1 MIKRLRVFIVV
12 ASAIGYA
19 CAFQVNAQT
28 ADPSDARVMWVA
40 QALTRMLT
48 IKIGMTRGDLL
59 KVFTTEGGLSTRVQH
74 TYVSRDCPY
83 FKVDVEFKEVGPPG
97 PNGDQMSFGES
108 GADIILK
115 ISRPYL
121 AFSILD

>member
-1 MIKRLRVFIVV
+1 MIQRLRLFIVV
-12 ASAIGYA
+12 LSAIGYA
-19 CAFQVNAQT
+19 CASQANAQS
-28 ADPSDARVMWVA
+28 ADPGEARVMWVA

-48 IKIGMTRGDLL
+48 IQAGMTRGDLL
-59 KVFTTEGGLSTRVQH
+59 KVFTTEGGLSTRTQH

-97 PNGDQMSFGES
+97 RNGVEMSFGES
-108 GADIILK
+108 SVDIIFK

>member
-12 ASAIGYA
+12 ASAIGCA
-19 CAFQVNAQT
+19 CAFQANAQT
-28 ADPSDARVMWVA
+28 AEPTDARVMWVA

-48 IKIGMTRGDLL
+48 IKPGMTRDDLL
-59 KVFTTEGGLSTRVQH
+59 KVFTTEGGLSTPFEQ

-83 FKVDVEFKEVGPPG
+83 FKVDVEFREFRP
-97 PNGDQMSFGES
+97 
-108 GADIILK
+108 DIILK

-121 AFSILD
+121 AFSIAD